1 MRILNSEQLLRYK
14 NQRGRENMLKIL
26 EAGLE
31 AADPYYSTKELF
43 RVEGNTLYIGNLDYE
58 ARNDPDSGIEKVD
71 LNETDKILVVGAA
84 KGIQRIARAIEDV
97 LGDRLTGGHVIG
109 KYGDSTDLNKIGITL
124 AAHPTPDENCV
135 KGCHEIKKLAENIT
149 GRDLVITVIGNG
161 GSSLL
166 TDPAEGIQIEEI
178 EKFTYMMQIEMGVP
192 TIELNVVRNHIDR
205 MKGGR
210 LARLF
215 SRAKLICLDCVDLND
230 FRMRGIQEDW
240 NVLMKEN
247 RWLHN
252 LPDETTFQDALDI
265 IDKYNVEEKTPKSI
279 MDHLRKAGIE
289 DETVHLKEFQ
299 TFGAR
304 VFGLMPKSRD
314 FLETAKRK
322 AAELGYKAITL
333 AHVEAVEAKQAARIF
348 SSIIKH
354 SIQEGEPFEAPA
366 ALFVGEEM
374 VVEVGDS
381 KGVGGRN
388 QEYALMMAS
397 LIDGVKGVTVGAVDT
412 DGTDG
417 PGGLKLE
424 GAPNCL
430 SGGIVDGETMSMAR
444 ELGVDIENALRTH
457 ATSEALWKL
466 NSAIYATQNVS
477 MGDLGVILL
486 DKI

>member
-1 MRILNSEQLLRYK
+1 MRILNGEDLLKCGYRH
-14 NQRGRENMLKIL
+14 GRENAIKIL

-31 AADPYYSTKELF
+31 AADPYYNTKDLF
-43 RVEGNTLYIGNLDYE
+43 RLDGDTLYIGSPEFE
-58 ARNDPDSGIEKVD
+58 AKNDPDSGVEIID
-71 LNETDKILVVGAA
+71 LNKINKILVVGAA
-84 KGIQRIARAIEDV
+84 KGIQRIAKAIEDV
-97 LGDRLTGGHVIG
+97 LGERLTGGHVIG
-109 KYGDSTDLNKIGITL
+109 KYGDSTDLDKIGITL

-135 KGCHEIKKLAENIT
+135 KGCREIEKLADDIT
-149 GRDLVITVIGNG
+149 ERDLVITIIGNG

-166 TDPAEGIQIEEI
+166 TDPAEGIRVEEVK
-178 EKFTYMMQIEMGVP
+178 EFTYMMQIEKGVP

-205 MKGGR
+205 LKGGR
-210 LARLF
+210 LSRLF
-215 SRAKLICLDCVDLND
+215 QKAKLICLDCVDLND
-230 FRMRGIQEDW
+230 FRLRGIQEDW
-240 NVLMKEN
+240 NILMKEN

-265 IDKYNVEEKTPKSI
+265 IKKYGVEEKTPKSI
-279 MDHLRKAGIE
+279 MEHLKRARQE
-289 DETVHLKEFQ
+289 DETVHLEEFL
-299 TFGAR
+299 TFHAR
-304 VFGLMPKSRD
+304 VFGLMPKSKD
-314 FLETAKRK
+314 FLEVAKHK
-322 AAELGYKAITL
+322 ASELGYKAITL

-354 SIQEGEPFEAPA
+354 SLQEGEPFEVPT
-366 ALFVGEEM
+366 ALFIGEEM

-417 PGGLKLE
+417 PGGLKLQ

-430 SGGIVDGETMSMAR
+430 AGGVVDGETMRLAR
-444 ELGVDIENALRTH
+444 ERGVNVENALRTH

-466 NSAIYATQNVS
+466 NCAVYATQNVS

-486 DKI
+486 DKM